1 MYRSEPNCNDTY
13 LWIIVSWL
21 RCIFF
26 PAAEANVNIIL
37 KWITLYVF
45 HIIVRNREYLVFVIM
60 EWSSLVSNVTRNV
73 MSHFINLPRMTV
85 CSSPNIETF
94 IRELNRTEQIEG
106 RQFKLGMYVL
116 GRLLVSGG
124 LYLGGEPGYTWCY

>member
-1 MYRSEPNCNDTY
+1 
-13 LWIIVSWL
+13 
-21 RCIFF
+21 
-26 PAAEANVNIIL
+26 
-37 KWITLYVF
+37 
-45 HIIVRNREYLVFVIM
+45 M

-124 LYLGGEPGYTWCY
+124 LYLGGEPGYT